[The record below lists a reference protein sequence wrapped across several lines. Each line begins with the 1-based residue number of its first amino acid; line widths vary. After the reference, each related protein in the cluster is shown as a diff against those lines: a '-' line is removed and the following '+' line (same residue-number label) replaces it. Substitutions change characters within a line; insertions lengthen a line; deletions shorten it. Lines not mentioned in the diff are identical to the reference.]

1 MCNMGDEGK
10 RRRQKSSRD
19 RSERFLESSK
29 WFIKVSTFEIIGNSL
44 QLPSIS
50 FDFLRLLGK
59 LIHKT
64 VIKRLNERYP

>member
-1 MCNMGDEGK
+1 MVCNMGGGK
-10 RRRQKSSRD
+10 SGVKI
-19 RSERFLESSK
+19 EAKRFLKSSK

-59 LIHKT
+59 LIHKA
-64 VIKRLNERYP
+64 VINV